1 MSNKNSSEL
10 PAIKRFSIRP
20 HTPLI
25 PLFQL
30 PQDHSGATEN
40 NSSSTIKRFLYRKP
54 KILLSTGK
62 YHGAD
67 DDLKLLNVIESVC
80 RVKTQSVKAGRKS

>member
-1 MSNKNSSEL
+1 MQNKSNDL
-10 PAIKRFSIRP
+10 PAQKKFSIRP

-30 PQDHSGATEN
+30 PQDHSNASDN
-40 NSSSTIKRFLYRKP
+40 NLGSTVKRFLYRKP
-54 KILLSTGK
+54 KILLSSGK